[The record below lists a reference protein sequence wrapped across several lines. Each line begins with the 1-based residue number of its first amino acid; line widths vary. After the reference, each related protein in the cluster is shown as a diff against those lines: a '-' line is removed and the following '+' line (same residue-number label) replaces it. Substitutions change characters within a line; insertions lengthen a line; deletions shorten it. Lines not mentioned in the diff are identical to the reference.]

1 MLSSRDILK
10 TNRKKHAREW
20 RKFYGIIGGA
30 SILLFIFLFVC
41 AGFLSGWSA
50 IVIRD
55 ITVEGNSVAH
65 TEDIV
70 RSAQMELVG
79 KYFFVFHRDNI
90 FLFPKPKIRERLLD
104 EFKRISLVDIQRES
118 LTSIRIIIA
127 EHIPAYVWCGESE
140 GNVGVPSSCYFA
152 DENGYVFAEAPYF
165 SGNVFFELFGS
176 LTGVGDEAAGKRYLD
191 ELMFKKIML
200 FKDAISWN
208 GWRAVR
214 LMKMDDEGGYAF
226 VLDSG
231 TKIIFNKDQEFAV
244 LADNFN
250 SVLGTLPLNE
260 PIEYIDLRF
269 GNKVFYRAV
278 NTN

>member
-30 SILLFIFLFVC
+30 GVLLFIFLFVS

-55 ITVEGNSVAH
+55 ITVVGNSVVH
-65 TEDIV
+65 TEDIA
-70 RSAQMELVG
+70 RSAQEELSG
-79 KYFFVFHRDNI
+79 KYLFLFYRNNI
-90 FLFPKPKIRERLLD
+90 FLFPKPKIRERLLS
-104 EFKRISLVDIQRES
+104 EFKRIASVDIQRES
-118 LTSIRIIIA
+118 FTSIRIIIA
-127 EHIPAYVWCGESE
+127 EYTPAYVWCGE
-140 GNVGVPSSCYFA
+140 GGDNGGVPSLCYFA

-165 SGNVFFELFGS
+165 SGNVFFELLGP
-176 LTGVGDEAAGKRYLD
+176 LTGAGDEVAGKRYLD

-200 FKDAISWN
+200 FKDAISGN
-208 GWRAVR
+208 GLRVVR

-231 TKIIFNKDQEFAV
+231 TKIMFNKNQEFAV
-244 LADNFN
+244 LADNFD
-250 SVLGTLPLNE
+250 SVSGTLPLNE